1 MYLSPL
7 GRLIQIYA
15 YICAFGER
23 AAPGIMKFKV
33 RCPEGHA
40 VLYYMTLFSLSLA
53 PHLLVRPL
61 RAGKILPLLHKLRIK
76 RLQGQKEGKASGGGK
91 KQEKCEAY
99 CGKMKRDQEGVKPA
113 SLGASKKNCS
123 APNLWEKRKHRR
135 AEGNWR
141 QSKVSSAAVVQEAWT
156 TKGRRKT
163 QNKALKALGGV
174 QGRGRSPHGTH
185 RVGAD
190 EDEGA
195 ERSRADMSSCLRR
208 CLLYERES
216 LLRGFIVRWI

>member
-1 MYLSPL
+1 M
-7 GRLIQIYA
+7 
-15 YICAFGER
+15 E
-23 AAPGIMKFKV
+23 
-33 RCPEGHA
+33 E
-40 VLYYMTLFSLSLA
+40 
-53 PHLLVRPL
+53 
-61 RAGKILPLLHKLRIK
+61 
-76 RLQGQKEGKASGGGK
+76 GK

-99 CGKMKRDQEGVKPA
+99 CGKMKRDLEGVKPV
-113 SLGASKKNCS
+113 SLGASKKT
-123 APNLWEKRKHRR
+123 APHQIFWEKRKHRR

-156 TKGRRKT
+156 TNGRRKT
-163 QNKALKALGGV
+163 QNKALKAPGDV

-195 ERSRADMSSCLRR
+195 ERSRADMSSCLKRG
-208 CLLYERES
+208 LLYERES